1 MAKSKR
7 DAVAP
12 RGGAMQEAR
21 FVLVWMVVV
30 LSYIAGPIG
39 AALLLRKVCQQ
50 GINLRIA
57 MFAALGA
64 AATLWPL
71 SGRWDGFI
79 LLLGRL
85 FNPAGRPIGE
95 YV

>member
-1 MAKSKR
+1 MAKLKP
-7 DAVAP
+7 DALAP

-39 AALLLRKVCQQ
+39 AALLMRKVYQH

-71 SGRWDGFI
+71 SGRWYSFI